1 MELHRQTRGRT
12 RTFRL
17 LLLGERELEQLRDG
31 GPIENFEESQQSEC
45 FHGHGLGARCAPV
58 GDGADQRKFARIEAS
73 IACSVATSVDAFEAE
88 VANLSKSGAG
98 ILGPPL
104 AAKVG
109 ETVTLL
115 LERVGDIMS
124 LAVPGTV
131 VRTEA
136 REERMLYGVAFSPM
150 PPDEEAQL
158 VELLQHVSAGKGTG
172 RRTHPRVA
180 ARVEVN
186 CRTEGIFRGFLN
198 DMSKGGLS
206 VKTLRDVELGK
217 TITVSFG
224 VPGLRNVVELSGEVV
239 SSQKLPHGF
248 RLGVKF
254 KPLGEDDR
262 AQVGELLDV
271 LLGVH
276 LPEAEQQLPEPE
288 IVDDDE

>member
-1 MELHRQTRGRT
+1 M
-12 RTFRL
+12 
-17 LLLGERELEQLRDG
+17 
-31 GPIENFEESQQSEC
+31 
-45 FHGHGLGARCAPV
+45 
-58 GDGADQRKFARIEAS
+58 GDGAEQRKFARIEANL
-73 IACSVATSVDAFEAE
+73 ACSVATSVDAFEAE
-88 VANLSKSGAG
+88 LANLSKSGAG
-98 ILGPPL
+98 IIGPPL

-109 ETVTLL
+109 ETVTLM
-115 LERVGDIMS
+115 LEHVGDLTALS
-124 LAVPGTV
+124 VPGKV

-136 REERMLYGVAFSPM
+136 RAERMLYGVAFSAM

-158 VELLQHVSAGKGTG
+158 VELLQYVSSGQGAG

-180 ARVEVN
+180 ARLEVN

-198 DMSKGGLS
+198 DLSKGGLS

-217 TITVSFG
+217 TMTVSFG
-224 VPGLRNVVELSGEVV
+224 VPGLKSVVEVSGEVV

-254 KPLGEDDR
+254 KPLSEEDR

-276 LPEAEQQLPEPE
+276 LIPDAEILE
-288 IVDDDE
+288 DEE